1 MKITCPSLSHD
12 LLNMYRNINY
22 WYIKN
27 EHVLTWDICSK
38 QKSPQKKID
47 FKSNKWL
54 KLKNT
59 AGLPAHYH
67 DATVSLFQITL
78 NEK

>member
-1 MKITCPSLSHD
+1 MP
-12 LLNMYRNINY
+12 
-22 WYIKN
+22 
-27 EHVLTWDICSK
+27 TWDICSK

>member
-1 MKITCPSLSHD
+1 MCQLGTYVQNRKAH
-12 LLNMYRNINY
+12 
-22 WYIKN
+22 
-27 EHVLTWDICSK
+27 
-38 QKSPQKKID
+38 KKID